1 MLRRPPR
8 RSNAAFRTRCANIGI
23 NAITVDCREDA
34 RAAAERGL
42 LAQLMSVQGTIA
54 RQVGDV
60 RLGTEV
66 MAARDPRD
74 PWWVPAPFVGPALE
88 QPLRVALTRASH
100 GYPLVLSPFLM
111 RPTFTWNFDAESEA
125 NAHDV
130 FRAAIWSVGINYLGL
145 PAGVLPTGMAAGM
158 PAAVQLI
165 GRRFR
170 EDVILDAMAA
180 IEARVGVMTDTL
192 WQRL

>member
-1 MLRRPPR
+1 MRLSAVELASGSRERRF
-8 RSNAAFRTRCANIGI
+8 S
-23 NAITVDCREDA
+23 
-34 RAAAERGL
+34 
-42 LAQLMSVQGTIA
+42 S
-54 RQVGDV
+54 
-60 RLGTEV
+60 TEV
-66 MAARDPRD
+66 I
-74 PWWVPAPFVGPALE
+74 E
-88 QPLRVALTRASH
+88 S
-100 GYPLVLSPFLM
+100 VLSPFLV

-130 FRAAIWSVGINYLGL
+130 FRAAIWSEGINYLGL